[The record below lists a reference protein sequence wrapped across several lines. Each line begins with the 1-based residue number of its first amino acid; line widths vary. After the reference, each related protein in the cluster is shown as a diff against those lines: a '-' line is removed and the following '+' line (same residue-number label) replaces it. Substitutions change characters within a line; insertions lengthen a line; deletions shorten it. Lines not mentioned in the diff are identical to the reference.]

1 MEATI
6 ASSTENGKPMAN
18 ERLTKLLVER
28 LTKGELPGDVPV
40 KTLGGAGS
48 GEPCRLCHDPVRTG
62 EPEIELVWADT
73 DATQKHAVLHPACHG
88 AWLSAA
94 RRP

>member
-1 MEATI
+1 M
-6 ASSTENGKPMAN
+6 PN
-18 ERLTKLLVER
+18 ERLTQLVAER
-28 LTKGELPGDVPV
+28 LTDGGLPGDVPV
-40 KTLGGAGS
+40 TTLGGAGR
-48 GEPCRLCHDPVRTG
+48 GEPCRLCQRPVRTG

-94 RRP
+94 RRS